1 VTQYRPG
8 HDRRPGPTTPLV
20 HSERMASRSDSSDVW
35 SGTLVLPG
43 RTIVRGRGVRDPV
56 PGGLEPDF
64 GLYLGVDYTPRW
76 EHERLE
82 WPDFGV
88 PHDPLAAVRA
98 IERLYRRAHDGE
110 HVETACK
117 AGKGRTGTVV
127 ACLAILDGL
136 TPSHAVSW
144 TREHYHYR
152 AVQTPWQRRW
162 VLRFAE
168 MSRRRA

>member
-1 VTQYRPG
+1 MSGPARSSCPDGPSSADAACGTRSPAASSPTSASTSASTT
-8 HDRRPGPTTPLV
+8 RRAGSTSASSGPT
-20 HSERMASRSDSSDVW
+20 SASRATRS
-35 SGTLVLPG
+35 L
-43 RTIVRGRGVRDPV
+43 
-56 PGGLEPDF
+56 
-64 GLYLGVDYTPRW
+64 
-76 EHERLE
+76 
-82 WPDFGV
+82 
-88 PHDPLAAVRA
+88 AVRA